1 MVPMRAEADVVEHS
15 LRKDRLLIVHH
26 LFPVFFR
33 ASDPSSASA
42 SGASNQSPFGGRD
55 EGASARSPPSRRPS
69 DPKSSGEMA
78 ATRHPAS
85 SALTRGRAH
94 LSRRCV
100 EAHPASRRSPRRNR
114 RESHA
119 GSTNG
124 QDAKRDGRG
133 CEQRKIEGCE
143 PKTRRLVDAS
153 SGHAARILLRAPS
166 ESSARGRD
174 RSLS

>member
-1 MVPMRAEADVVEHS
+1 MRAEADVVEHS

-85 SALTRGRAH
+85 SALTRVAPIFREDVLKRTPLLDDRLVEIGENLMPDRLMDKTRSAT
-94 LSRRCV
+94 V
-100 EAHPASRRSPRRNR
+100 EAAN
-114 RESHA
+114 
-119 GSTNG
+119 
-124 QDAKRDGRG
+124 
-133 CEQRKIEGCE
+133 
-143 PKTRRLVDAS
+143 
-153 SGHAARILLRAPS
+153 
-166 ESSARGRD
+166 SAR
-174 RSLS
+174 